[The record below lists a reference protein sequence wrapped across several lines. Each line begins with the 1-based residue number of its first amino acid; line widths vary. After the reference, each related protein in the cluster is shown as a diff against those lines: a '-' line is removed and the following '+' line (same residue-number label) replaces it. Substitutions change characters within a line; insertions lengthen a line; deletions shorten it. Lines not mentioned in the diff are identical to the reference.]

1 MIPAINNPIKVTRK
15 TASTIDHILTN
26 YFTETV
32 FKTAIFKSDKF
43 CHFLICFLIPSS
55 STQKENKTNLFIKK
69 IFNTES
75 FESFEKKLYKTAW
88 EETLTSKTLCKAYTT
103 FLQKFIVLY
112 DKIFS

>member
-1 MIPAINNPIKVTRK
+1 MIPTINNPIKVTRK

-55 STQKENKTNLFIKK
+55 STQKENKTNLCIKK
-69 IFNTES
+69 YLTQNHLNHLRKNCI
-75 FESFEKKLYKTAW
+75 KLLGKRP
-88 EETLTSKTLCKAYTT
+88 
-103 FLQKFIVLY
+103 
-112 DKIFS
+112 